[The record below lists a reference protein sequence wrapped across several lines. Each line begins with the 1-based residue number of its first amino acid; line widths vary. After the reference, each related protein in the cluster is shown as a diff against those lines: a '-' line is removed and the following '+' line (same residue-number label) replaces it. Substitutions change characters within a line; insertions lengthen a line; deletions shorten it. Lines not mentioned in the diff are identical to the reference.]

1 MSLDFRLRN
10 QISKRRPLSPEFSV
24 RPMSA
29 VCQKE
34 GRAKHQLGLHQEQES
49 LTQWQAGQGR
59 KTIFWEKSRV
69 TSCTRAICKAAL
81 TLKERL

>member
-29 VCQKE
+29 VCEEEEKQSINQTAP
-34 GRAKHQLGLHQEQES
+34 GAKGVNCFKPVLELS
-49 LTQWQAGQGR
+49 PAWQ
-59 KTIFWEKSRV
+59 T
-69 TSCTRAICKAAL
+69 
-81 TLKERL
+81 

>member
-29 VCQKE
+29 VCEEEENQSINQIALE
-34 GRAKHQLGLHQEQES
+34 AKGVNCLNIVLELS
-49 LTQWQAGQGR
+49 PAWQ
-59 KTIFWEKSRV
+59 T
-69 TSCTRAICKAAL
+69 
-81 TLKERL
+81 

>member
-29 VCQKE
+29 VCEEKE
-34 GRAKHQLGLHQEQES
+34 KQSIDRTALGAEGVNCLNLVLELS
-49 LTQWQAGQGR
+49 PAWQ
-59 KTIFWEKSRV
+59 T
-69 TSCTRAICKAAL
+69 
-81 TLKERL
+81 